1 MTLFFVPGLMFMCCK
16 AFLSGIKIGEVMGSS
31 ILNIIHCV
39 YVMIL
44 GGVVYSSMN
53 IMKELRVSA
62 TDYFNRE
69 CRSLKVPVLGPE

>member
-1 MTLFFVPGLMFMCCK
+1 MALFFVPGLMFMCCRG
-16 AFLSGIKIGEVMGSS
+16 FLSGIKNGEVMGNS
-31 ILNIIHCV
+31 ILDIIHCV
-39 YVMIL
+39 YVM

-53 IMKELRVSA
+53 IMKGLRVSA

>member
-1 MTLFFVPGLMFMCCK
+1 MALFFVPGLMFMCCRG
-16 AFLSGIKIGEVMGSS
+16 FLSGIKNGEVMGNS
-31 ILNIIHCV
+31 ILDIIHCV
-39 YVMIL
+39 YVM

-53 IMKELRVSA
+53 IMKGLWVSA

>member
-1 MTLFFVPGLMFMCCK
+1 MALFFVPGLMFMCCRG
-16 AFLSGIKIGEVMGSS
+16 FLSGIKNGEGNS

-53 IMKELRVSA
+53 IMKGLWVSA